1 MSRFRDKLV
10 LVTGGT
16 SGIGLATAKRVQAEG
31 GEVIV
36 TGSRQSGLET
46 AKAELP
52 DATLLQNDAANPAA
66 AETLAEAVRSAG
78 RPLNAAF
85 LNAGFGRFHPLEQVT
100 AAEFDSQYAV
110 LVKAPLLQSRAL
122 APLLTDG
129 GAVLLTTSVVNVMG
143 LPSSAVYSSAKGAA
157 RTLVRALAREFA
169 PRGIRVNAVSPG
181 PIGTGF
187 FARTGMS
194 EDDIAEMGE
203 MILSQ
208 VPLGRFGTPEEVAA
222 VATFLLSSDAAY
234 VTGSEYVVDGGMSE
248 L

>member
-1 MSRFRDKLV
+1 MSRFDDKLV

-16 SGIGLATAKRVQAEG
+16 SGIGLATAKRVKAEG
-31 GEVIV
+31 GQVIV
-36 TGSRQSGLET
+36 TGSRQSSLEA
-46 AKAELP
+46 AKTELP
-52 DATLLQNDAANPAA
+52 DAMFLQNDAADPAA
-66 AETLAEAVRSAG
+66 ADSLAEAVRTVG
-78 RPLNAAF
+78 QPLDAAF
-85 LNAGFGRFHPLEQVT
+85 LNAGFGRFHSLEDVT
-100 AAEFDSQYAV
+100 ATEFDAHYDV

-122 APLLTDG
+122 APLIADG

-143 LPSSAVYSSAKGAA
+143 LPSSAVYASAKGAA
-157 RTLVRALAREFA
+157 RTLVRSLARELA

-194 EDDIAEMGE
+194 EEEIAGMGE

-222 VATFLLSSDAAY
+222 VATFLLSADAAY